1 MNTQKIITLE
11 NQTMKFFYSKSER
24 KIYLCERKSI
34 YFLETNKVIVNYS
47 LDIGFNDI
55 TFPYAYGE
63 ENIYFYA
70 SSKIYSSLKI
80 RNFNT
85 KKRV

>member
-1 MNTQKIITLE
+1 MKI
-11 NQTMKFFYSKSER
+11 FYSNLEI
-24 KIYLCERKSI
+24 KIYLCERKSN
-34 YFLETNKVIVNYS
+34 YFLETIKVIVNYS

-55 TFPYAYGE
+55 TYPYAYGE
-63 ENIYFYA
+63 KKIYFYA
-70 SSKIYSSLKI
+70 SSKTYSYSRI